1 MNGLCISPEELLRLD
16 DEALLLHL
24 WYVLLQT
31 VILPEEELEIFL
43 KEMVSLFTSHRSDLG
58 LRV

>member
-1 MNGLCISPEELLRLD
+1 MNGPCISPKELLRLD

-31 VILPEEELEIFL
+31 VILPEEEL
-43 KEMVSLFTSHRSDLG
+43 
-58 LRV
+58 

>member
-1 MNGLCISPEELLRLD
+1 MNGLCISPEEFLRLD

-43 KEMVSLFTSHRSDLG
+43 TEMVSLFTSHRSDLG